1 MSKGL
6 SLLFAVLSII
16 LMSAMAI
23 SISYNIWLVLL
34 FGVLTLLMI
43 GFGFITK
50 ARLRR
55 RQENKS

>member
-16 LMSAMAI
+16 LMTATAI
-23 SISYNIWLVLL
+23 SISNSLW
-34 FGVLTLLMI
+34 LTLIFGILTLCMI
-43 GFGFITK
+43 GSGFIVK

-55 RQENKS
+55 KQENKS